1 MSENTKKIKPIHG
14 KAIEIPPE
22 GALGIM
28 ALGYK
33 GVQMWRK
40 VRDEAMAKADAEK
53 GNNDNLIGSDEQA

>member
-1 MSENTKKIKPIHG
+1 MSENTKKIKPIPG